1 MPTVPAGAKEAVKAP
16 VNAAK
21 NRLKRLL
28 GMEAKPAAQAADLPP
43 VEPFPNPIET
53 QSVPKKPEA
62 PAVVTPKRA
71 KPGQTVS
78 TPERM
83 AFPGIYKRPDV
94 VAKEA
99 AERVAPES
107 PNLKELF
114 GVTREDLFQI
124 ARSREGNLPGNLPGL
139 ADNPKGMREGAEQI
153 TNKRNTQRLLDAN
166 AEAENYPELVR
177 GMDAWYVMDPLYQK
191 MAKELGPERAKV
203 EYDLMNKFMGMASPG
218 SEVTTEIP
226 RGTAAYYLYKQGRFP
241 EFVDLVGLP
250 ASQRGVDFP
259 QDLLTVPGHVYH
271 STAQAKPMQRFVETG
286 EMDMSSPKVPMYI
299 EASGVPEVG
308 FQTKTPVGD
317 AHWSRAVGLAD
328 IRKSKNPGKSVSN
341 SEMYS
346 LAPWWREKIAG
357 ELGIE
362 PVSAQGRTW
371 GVFSPQT
378 GVTTPIGAPKLELI
392 ADQVVEAARRMN
404 ITPQEAL
411 QLFIRGE
418 ARLGKKE
425 GGAVR
430 KFNDGGLAAMEQPQ
444 EQQPSQQEMLAMRIL
459 DMAREMGISP
469 EEVIMMLM
477 EQQQGAPVAGGLPV
491 NE

>member
-1 MPTVPAGAKEAVKAP
+1 MPTVPAGAKE
-16 VNAAK
+16 AAK

-28 GMEAKPAAQAADLPP
+28 GMADQPKAAELPA
-43 VEPFPNPIET
+43 VEPFPKPIES
-53 QSVPKKPEA
+53 QSVSKPPEA
-62 PAVVTPKRA
+62 PAVVTTKRA

-83 AFPGIYKRPDV
+83 AFPGIYKRPDE

-107 PNLKELF
+107 PNLQRLF
-114 GVTREDLFQI
+114 GVTRDDLYQI
-124 ARSREGNLPGNLPGL
+124 ARGREGNLPGTLPGL
-139 ADNPKGMREGAEQI
+139 AANPKGMRGGAEQI
-153 TNKRNTQRLLDAN
+153 TNRRNTQRLLDAN
-166 AEAENYPELVR
+166 AEAEKYPELVR

-191 MAKELGPERAKV
+191 MERELGPEAAKR
-203 EYDLMNKFMGMASPG
+203 EYDMMNKFMGMASPG

-241 EFVDLVGLP
+241 EFERFAGVP
-250 ASQRGVDFP
+250 AAQRGLDFP

-271 STAQAKPMQRFVETG
+271 STAQAKPMRRFVESG
-286 EMDMSSPKVPMYI
+286 ELDMSSPKVPMYI

-328 IRKSKNPGKSVSN
+328 IREAKNFGKSVSN

-346 LAPWWREKIAG
+346 LAPWWREKVAG

-392 ADQVVEAARRMN
+392 ADQVVEAAQRMG
-404 ITPQEAL
+404 ITPEQAL

-425 GGAVR
+425 GGSVTKR
-430 KFNDGGLAAMEQPQ
+430 YNEGGLAAVEQP
-444 EQQPSQQEMLAMRIL
+444 QQPSQDEMMAMQIL
-459 DMAREMGISP
+459 DMAREMGVSP

-477 EQQQGAPVAGGLPV
+477 EQQSAPASGLSMAP